1 MVKSM
6 EKGTITKCTDLL
18 GNTAQG
24 KIINIYDNTVSWE
37 RLSDGS
43 THIGLKRDF
52 GLETKGQS
60 WAVIHDG
67 VNNHFDID
75 AVRRRG
81 KLSPPI
87 GDLNVKGDS

>member
-37 RLSDGS
+37 RISDGS

-60 WAVIHDG
+60 WVITSG
-67 VNNHFDID
+67 KQMNHFDVD

-81 KLSPPI
+81 KLSAPVNME
-87 GDLNVKGDS
+87 LKGGG